1 MNWAIQHADPDR
13 VNQPANWG
21 AMLDLAQLLPF
32 LAAALAL
39 NLTPGADMTY
49 VIARGA
55 TQGRASGIA
64 ASLGISAGSFVHSVL
79 AALGVSALLQHSET
93 AFLIVKYAGAA
104 YLLYLAWKAIR
115 AGSTAIATDRP
126 LARVGL
132 WRVFCEGVLTNLLNP
147 KVALFI
153 LAFLPQFVD
162 PAKGHAAVQILLL
175 GAIFNIGGT
184 TVNAIVACSASLA
197 ARALGSSAG
206 FNRWLNRASAL
217 VFVGLALRLAL
228 AERR

>member
-1 MNWAIQHADPDR
+1 
-13 VNQPANWG
+13 
-21 AMLDLAQLLPF
+21 MLDLAQLLPF

-49 VIARGA
+49 VIARSA
-55 TQGRASGIA
+55 TQGRAAGIA
-64 ASLGISAGSFVHSVL
+64 ASLGVSAGSIVHSVL

-93 AFLIVKYAGAA
+93 AFLVVKYVGAA

-115 AGSTAIATDRP
+115 VGNMAVMGKRA
-126 LARVGL
+126 LAPISL
-132 WRVFCEGVLTNLLNP
+132 WRVFGEGALTNLLNP

-162 PAKGHAAVQILLL
+162 PSGGNAAVQILLL
-175 GAIFNIGGT
+175 GAIFNVGGT

-206 FNRWLNRASAL
+206 FNRWLSRASAL
-217 VFVGLALRLAL
+217 VFVGLAVRFAL
-228 AERR
+228 SERR

>member
-1 MNWAIQHADPDR
+1 
-13 VNQPANWG
+13 
-21 AMLDLAQLLPF
+21 MLDLAQLLPF

-49 VIARGA
+49 VIARSA
-55 TQGRASGIA
+55 TQGRAAGIA

-93 AFLIVKYAGAA
+93 AFLVVKYAGAA
-104 YLLYLAWKAIR
+104 YLIYLAWKAVRVGSSGVAGTR
-115 AGSTAIATDRP
+115 A
-126 LARVGL
+126 LARIGL
-132 WRVFCEGVLTNLLNP
+132 WRVFGEGALTNLLNP

-162 PAKGHAAVQILLL
+162 PARGNAAVQILLL
-175 GAIFNIGGT
+175 GAIFNVGGT
-184 TVNAIVACSASLA
+184 TVNAVVACSASLA

-206 FNRWLNRASAL
+206 FSRWLSRVSAL

-228 AERR
+228 TERR

>member
-1 MNWAIQHADPDR
+1 
-13 VNQPANWG
+13 
-21 AMLDLAQLLPF
+21 MLDLAQILPF

-49 VIARGA
+49 VIARSA
-55 TQGRASGIA
+55 TQGRAAGIVASFGIA
-64 ASLGISAGSFVHSVL
+64 AGSLVHSVL

-93 AFLIVKYAGAA
+93 AFLTVKYAGAA

-115 AGSTAIATDRP
+115 SGDGRIATDP
-126 LARVGL
+126 TLAKISL
-132 WRVFCEGVLTNLLNP
+132 WRVFAEGAVTNLLNP

-162 PAKGHAAVQILLL
+162 AGRGNAALQILLL
-175 GAIFNIGGT
+175 GALFNVGGT
-184 TVNAIVACSASLA
+184 SVNAIVACSASAA

-206 FNRWLNRASAL
+206 FGRWLNRISAL
-217 VFVGLALRLAL
+217 VFVGLAVRLAL
-228 AERR
+228 SERR